1 MKKWLYILVS
11 FSLLIITFILVL
23 TLGIFNFDK
32 TYKIVILILFLISV
46 IGFIISSIFFF
57 IHKYKQETK
66 TANERLNYWNTL
78 SFRIDKVGE
87 EVFEKLPF
95 SVIVLGQNNDIIWIN
110 NNAKAIF
117 KNLVLD
123 QNINEFNKDI
133 SYNIK
138 NENPKFTIKINENYF
153 DCLYNKEA
161 SVIYLFDATEKEN
174 IKIKFNQNMPVVGLI
189 NIEYL
194 GKGFKMKEE
203 TKVLFL
209 TEISDWVL
217 SYNGLFKKYGD
228 DKYIITC
235 YRKDLDL
242 MIKDNFSILNKIDEV
257 SKKTEVKASLSI
269 GISSWDKP
277 YSELVNLCQSGVE
290 LAQNRGG
297 DQVVCNI
304 ENEEIKYFGAKQDAK
319 LQYSRVKT
327 KIVAEE
333 LKEKIEKASN
343 VVIMGHIQTDTDAFG
358 SQLLT
363 LLISSPLNTSYL
375 VYDYE
380 QLDLTVKKVSTDLL
394 KKEPY
399 LKKYFK
405 PTNEILRLMDEDTLL
420 ILLDT
425 QSPQRASS
433 RQIYENAKNIIVID
447 HHRASNVFDEI
458 VSTYIEPTASSS
470 VELMVELSNFFE
482 NVKITEFEA
491 SVILSGIVVD
501 TTNFSDRTDSKT
513 FFAAARLKELGAD
526 LSQIKLWLRNDF
538 ERILFINKALASTNL
553 YKNNFGFV
561 SIKEK
566 VQDTVVLAQIADELL
581 NIDNIEA
588 SFAIGYIND
597 EKTIVGVSAR
607 STTSN
612 VNVQIIM
619 EQIGG
624 GGHFNKAAAT
634 LKDTTVEIVEK
645 EIKNIIDLEYDKE
658 AEKMKVILIQDLK
671 NKGKKGDIIEVTNG
685 YGNHLI
691 SSKQAI
697 VANEENLND
706 LKLENQKKALQEQ
719 EMIRMM
725 KELKQEIDK
734 KQIVMQIR
742 IGQEG
747 KMFGSITTK
756 HVAEEFYK
764 QTKILVDRKNLELA
778 SEINSPGT
786 YTCKVKLY
794 KDIIASFNISIIKQ
808 EQ

>member
-1 MKKWLYILVS
+1 MKKWLYILIS
-11 FSLLIITFILVL
+11 SIIFLITLILSL
-23 TLGIFNFDK
+23 TLGVFNFDK
-32 TYKIVILILFLISV
+32 IYKIIIFVVFLFSIIS
-46 IGFIISSIFFF
+46 FIISSIFFF
-57 IHKYKQETK
+57 IYKYRQETNV
-66 TANERLNYWNTL
+66 ANERLKYWNTL
-78 SFRIDKVGE
+78 SFRIDEVGE
-87 EVFEKLPF
+87 DIFEKIPF
-95 SVIVLGQNNDIIWIN
+95 SVLVLNENKDIIWVN
-110 NNAKAIF
+110 NNAKTVF
-117 KNLVLD
+117 KNLTLN
-123 QNINEFNKDI
+123 QNIDEFNTDI
-133 SYNIK
+133 TLNIK
-138 NENPKFTIKINENYF
+138 NNISKFTIKSNNEYF
-153 DCLYNKEA
+153 DCIYKKEA
-161 SVIYLFDATEKEN
+161 NVLYLFNSTEKEE
-174 IKIKFNQNMPVVGLI
+174 IKIKFKENMPVVGLI

-194 GKGFKMKEE
+194 GQGYKMKEE

-235 YRKDLDL
+235 YRKDLEK
-242 MIKDNFSILNKIDEV
+242 MIKNNFSILDKIDEV
-257 SKKTEVKASLSI
+257 SKKTDLKASLSI

-277 YSELVNLCQSGVE
+277 YSELVNLCQSAVE

-297 DQVVCNI
+297 DQVVVNI
-304 ENEEIKYFGAKQDAK
+304 ENQEIKYYGAKQDAK

-333 LKEKIEKASN
+333 LKEKITKSSN
-343 VVIMGHIQTDTDAFG
+343 VVIMGHIHSDTDAFG

-363 LLISSPLNTSYL
+363 LLLSSPLKNSYL
-375 VYDYE
+375 VYDFE
-380 QLDLTVKKVSTDLL
+380 QLDLTVKKISNDLL

-405 PTNEILRLMDEDTLL
+405 TSQEILKLMDDETLL

-433 RQIYENAKNIIVID
+433 KQIFDKAKNVIVID
-447 HHRASNVFDEI
+447 HHRAADVFDDS

-482 NVKITEFEA
+482 KVKITEFEA
-491 SVILSGIVVD
+491 SVILAGIVVD

-553 YKNNFGFV
+553 YKNNFGIV
-561 SIKEK
+561 TINEK
-566 VQDTVVLAQIADELL
+566 VEDTVVLAQIADELL
-581 NIDNIEA
+581 NIDDIEA
-588 SFAIGYIND
+588 SFAIGYLNE
-597 EKTIVGVSAR
+597 EKTKVGVSTR

-624 GGHFNKAAAT
+624 GGHFNKAAAS
-634 LKDTTVEIVEK
+634 LKDTTVELVEK
-645 EIKNIIDLEYDKE
+645 EIKNILDLEYDKE
-658 AEKMKVILIQDLK
+658 AEKVKVILIQDLK

-685 YGNHLI
+685 FGNHLI
-691 SSKQAI
+691 ASKQAK
-697 VANEENLND
+697 VANEENLNE
-706 LKLENQKKALQEQ
+706 LKLENEKKALQEQ

-725 KELKQEIDK
+725 KELKLEIDQ

-742 IGQEG
+742 VGQEG

-794 KDIIASFNISIIKQ
+794 KDIVASFNINIIKQ